1 MNLRF
6 GGTSWAFVST
16 IHQCTSPPS
25 FSLYLSPAFV
35 IAHRLLSAACV
46 CYFPRALTSL
56 LSAPCLLPSL
66 PLPCLRNQTQV
77 CHCWGSNRGNPR
89 AQLQKEPLKTTLSIR
104 FWQLSLLPMLGE
116 GEKKPTPP
124 LSPAYFSSS
133 QILHST
139 CFFFIST
146 KCSSAQIPDSPLN
159 KCSLPL
165 PLSTH
170 ISARQGRVGE
180 K

>member
-6 GGTSWAFVST
+6 GGTSWAFVSM

-35 IAHRLLSAACV
+35 IAHRLPIAKGFNFFHFSQHHAS
-46 CYFPRALTSL
+46 SL
-56 LSAPCLLPSL
+56 PCLS
-66 PLPCLRNQTQV
+66 PCLRNQTQV

-116 GEKKPTPP
+116 GEKSQHLPSHLPIFP
-124 LSPAYFSSS
+124 LPRYFTELASSLSALNVLQLKS
-133 QILHST
+133 QT
-139 CFFFIST
+139 
-146 KCSSAQIPDSPLN
+146 
-159 KCSLPL
+159 
-165 PLSTH
+165 PLSTNAPFPCPYQH
-170 ISARQGRVGE
+170 TFLQGRE
-180 K
+180 